1 MSKAY
6 KNAGVDIE
14 AGYAA
19 VAGMKKHIQR
29 TMRPEVITGGGGFGG
44 LFELSTDRYTN
55 PVLVSGTDGVGT
67 KLKIAFALKKHH
79 TIGIDLV
86 AMSVNDVLVQG
97 AEPLFF
103 MDYFAT
109 SKLDPDQVVEVVA
122 GIAEGCVQAGCT
134 LLGGET
140 AELPGFYQPNEYD
153 LAGFCVGVVDKEK
166 LITGADIKPGD
177 VILGLQ
183 SSGLH
188 SNGFSLVRKLLI
200 DQGNFDLNKGFDNG
214 ESLGDVLIKPTRI
227 YVKSVLKVLE
237 HYSVAGMAHITGGGF
252 IENIP
257 RILPD
262 GCNGEISLGSWT
274 IPTIFNLLQDQGEL
288 SFTDMFNTFNMGI
301 GLVLVVKP
309 DTSNDIV
316 KILEDCG
323 EKVSIIGRVTSGD
336 GKVIFKEANQ

>member
-6 KNAGVDIE
+6 KDAGVDIE

-19 VAGMKKHIQR
+19 VAGMKDHIKR
-29 TMRPEVITGGGGFGG
+29 TMRPEVVKGGGGFGG
-44 LFELSTDRYTN
+44 LFELPIDRYTN
-55 PVLVSGTDGVGT
+55 PILVSGTDGVGT
-67 KLKIAFALKKHH
+67 KLKLAFSLNKHH
-79 TIGIDLV
+79 TVGIDLV

-109 SKLDPDQVVEVVA
+109 SKLDPNQAVEVVG

-140 AELPGFYQPNEYD
+140 AELPGFYQPGEYD
-153 LAGFCVGVVDKEK
+153 LAGFCVGIVDKQN
-166 LITGADIKPGD
+166 LITGAAIKPGD
-177 VILGLQ
+177 IILGLQ

-200 DQGNFDLNKGFDNG
+200 DQGKFDLNKEFDAG
-214 ESLGDVLIKPTRI
+214 ELLGDVLIKPTRI

-237 HYSVAGMAHITGGGF
+237 QYSVAGMAHITGGGF
-252 IENIP
+252 VENIP

-262 GCNGEISLGSWT
+262 DCNGEIDVGSWI
-274 IPTIFNLLQDQGEL
+274 IPPVFNLLQEQGNL
-288 SFTDMFNTFNMGI
+288 SFTDMYNTFNMGI
-301 GLVLVVKP
+301 GLVMMVNSDSV
-309 DTSNDIV
+309 DDIV
-316 KILEDCG
+316 EILEDCG
-323 EKVSIIGRVTSGD
+323 EIVSEIGRVTSGN
-336 GKVIFKEANQ
+336 GQVVFKEGNQ